1 MHEWNSELEVGEAL
15 SSLINLTG
23 RKHILEI
30 GTFEGVTSQTILS
43 NSPSI
48 ESLTMV
54 DIEDLRSDKFKKECQ
69 NKFKSK
75 ATFILSDSM
84 KVNQKDLPNR
94 PDLIFFDGVHEFDHQ
109 VKEFQRYEKMAANDC
124 IFTFHDTHHISELRQ
139 FVDWLAKFYQLV
151 NLPTPDRRGLTIAYG
166 YKIR

>member
-1 MHEWNSELEVGEAL
+1 MHEWNSEKEVGEAL

-23 RKHILEI
+23 RKIVLEI
-30 GTFEGVTSQTILS
+30 GTFEGVTSNTILT

-48 ESLTMV
+48 ESLTMI
-54 DIEDLRSDKFKKECQ
+54 DIEDLRSDKFKKDCQ
-69 NKFKSK
+69 TKFKNQ
-75 ATFILSDSM
+75 AHFILCESM
-84 KVNQKDLPNR
+84 KVNQKDLRAR

-124 IFTFHDTHHISELRQ
+124 IFTFHDTQHIAELRQ
-139 FVDWLAKFYQLV
+139 FVHWLSKFYQLV